1 MTGQSALGPPDKR
14 REDTLREAHERFE
27 QIAEHV
33 REVIWMR
40 TADFND
46 ILYVSR
52 GYETI
57 WGRSCDSL
65 RRTPRSWIDAIHP
78 DDRARVLALLEEDY
92 AREFEVEYRV
102 VRPDGSVRWVWDR
115 GFPIK
120 DASGRPYRV
129 AGIAEDITD
138 RKRIDEQLRTSERL
152 LSEAQRVAHIGSW
165 IWDVPSRAV
174 TWSDELYRLFGV
186 QPGDIDPS
194 TEAMGFVDP
203 GDHDVI
209 ATAIRHTFETKE
221 PYNFFY
227 RIQRRDGEERILHSR
242 GYLVSDPHGDPVS
255 IFGTTQDVTESRQA
269 EATLQ
274 TLATRV
280 MHAQD
285 DERRRVARM
294 LHETTAQDLA
304 GLKMLLGQ
312 LTRTAGGLSAADRA
326 LLAESVQLADR
337 SIGEVRTLAYLLH
350 PPFLDEA
357 GLLSAV
363 RWYAQGFADRSGIHV
378 ALDLPDALER
388 LPQDVET
395 TLFRVVQEALINIHR
410 HAESPTAHIR
420 LRVAADRLALE
431 IEDHGRGMAPASV
444 AQLMAGAGAL
454 GVGLAGMR
462 ERLKQIRGVLE
473 IESSLRGTIVRASVP
488 VPAPASST

>member
-1 MTGQSALGPPDKR
+1 MTMTGESTF
-14 REDTLREAHERFE
+14 TLRFQ
-27 QIAEHV
+27 QIADHIC
-33 REVIWMR
+33 EVIWMS
-40 TADFND
+40 TADLSD

-65 RRTPRSWIDAIHP
+65 RLAPRSWIDGIHP
-78 DDRARVLALLEEDY
+78 DDRGRVVALVEERR
-92 AREFEVEYRV
+92 AQGFEVEYRV
-102 VRPDGSVRWVWDR
+102 VRPDGSMRWVWDR

-120 DASGRPYRV
+120 DESGRVYRV
-129 AGIAEDITD
+129 AGIAEDITE
-138 RKRIDEQLRTSERL
+138 RKRIDEQLRTSEHL
-152 LSEAQRVAHIGSW
+152 LSEAQRVAHIGNFT
-165 IWDVPSRAV
+165 WDMTNRAV

-186 QPGDIDPS
+186 DPGGIDPA
-194 TEAMGFVDP
+194 TEAMGLVHPADCVPIRAAIQRTVD
-203 GDHDVI
+203 
-209 ATAIRHTFETKE
+209 TKE
-221 PYNFFY
+221 PYSFFY
-227 RIQRRDGEERILHSR
+227 RIRRRDGEERILHSR
-242 GYLVSDPHGDPVS
+242 GHLVSGGEGDPVS
-255 IFGTTQDVTESRQA
+255 IFGTTQDVTASRRA
-269 EATLQ
+269 EEALQ
-274 TLATRV
+274 TLATRL

-312 LTRTAGGLSAADRA
+312 LNRTSDRLSAQDRA

-337 SIGEVRTLAYLLH
+337 SIRDVRTLAYLLH

-378 ALDLPDALER
+378 ELDLPDALER

-410 HAESPTAHIR
+410 HAESPDAHIR
-420 LRVAADRLALE
+420 LRVAADRLSLE
-431 IEDHGRGMAPASV
+431 IEDHGRGMAPACV
-444 AQLMAGAGAL
+444 AQFMAGAGAL
-454 GVGLAGMR
+454 GVGLAGLR
-462 ERLKQIRGVLE
+462 ERLKEIRGALE
-473 IESSLRGTIVRASVP
+473 IESSLEGTIVRARVP
-488 VPAPASST
+488 VAASGHDPTPELF